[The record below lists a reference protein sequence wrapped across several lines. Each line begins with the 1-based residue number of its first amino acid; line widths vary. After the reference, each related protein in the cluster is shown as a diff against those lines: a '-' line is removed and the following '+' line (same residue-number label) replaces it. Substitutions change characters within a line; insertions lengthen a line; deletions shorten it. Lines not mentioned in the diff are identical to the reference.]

1 MAATGMDYNELER
14 SRNELLRQVQRLQEA
29 AVALQRDLLA
39 ARHDANKHRQAK
51 NKANQRTRIAR
62 LQARFWKELAERR
75 RVERDEAR
83 AGRPSL
89 AARLLG
95 LIATKGGTSR

>member
-1 MAATGMDYNELER
+1 MATGMDYGELER

-75 RVERDEAR
+75 RVERDEAER
-83 AGRPSL
+83 LVRPVRWLAGAIRFL
-89 AARLLG
+89 R
-95 LIATKGGTSR
+95 GGEA

>member
-1 MAATGMDYNELER
+1 MATGMDYGELER
-14 SRNELLRQVQRLQEA
+14 SHNKLLRLVQGLNETA
-29 AVALQRDLLA
+29 ASLHRDLAA
-39 ARHDANKHRQAK
+39 ARRESTRHRQAK

-62 LQARFWKELAERR
+62 LHARFWKELAERR

-89 AARLLG
+89 AARLMG
-95 LIATKGGTSR
+95 LIAPKGGTAR